1 MPKERRM
8 RILLVGMPDSVHV
21 ARWIEANLANQFEI
35 LVFASSPL
43 RKTNPKLK
51 YYMSTSHD
59 KNLIVRRHRL
69 SFIAAIPLW
78 ILDRPPFFAGK
89 VRGFLIG
96 RAIASFEP
104 HIVHVME
111 SQNGGYPTRYAME
124 NFGSRPRP
132 KVLLTLFG
140 SDLFWFS
147 GQPSHRTAL
156 RELLRRVDFLQPE
169 CERDSSLA
177 RELGFGGVVLP
188 ELPVAGGLNS
198 SLVLP
203 VNDVR
208 GVGHR
213 KTIAVKG
220 YGGTW
225 GLAKE
230 ALLGLRNIADQLA
243 GFKIEIF
250 SASRIVRR
258 FAVNLFENTNVTVI
272 THPKFA
278 LSHAE
283 MLTLFRRSIAYL
295 GFSRSDGLPASML
308 EAMSQGAFPVQ
319 TDSACINGW
328 FTNGISGLKVE
339 TINTRNFEADL
350 GKFLGDGDF
359 LESAADENRKTIL
372 DKYSDATISHR
383 AARLYLEILSKP

>member
-1 MPKERRM
+1 MPKEHRT

-43 RKTNPKLK
+43 RKTHPKLK
-51 YYMSTSHD
+51 YYMSSSHG

-78 ILDRPPFFAGK
+78 ILDRPRLFAGK
-89 VRGFLIG
+89 IRGFLIG
-96 RAIASFEP
+96 RALASFEP
-104 HIVHVME
+104 HVVHVME
-111 SQNGGYPTRYAME
+111 SQNGGYPTRHAME
-124 NFGSRPRP
+124 HFGSRPRP

-140 SDLFWFS
+140 SDLYWFS
-147 GQPSHRTAL
+147 RQPLHRTEL

-169 CERDSSLA
+169 CERDSKLA
-177 RELGFGGVVLP
+177 RELGFGGFVLP

-203 VNDVR
+203 KNDVH
-208 GVGHR
+208 GVGQR

-230 ALLGLRNIADQLA
+230 ALIGLRNIAEQLE

-250 SASRIVRR
+250 SASLIVRR
-258 FAVNLFENTNVTVI
+258 FAINLFENTNVTVI
-272 THPKFA
+272 AHPKFS

-295 GFSRSDGLPASML
+295 GFSKSDGLPASML

-328 FTNGISGLKVE
+328 FTNGISGMKVD
-339 TINTRNFEADL
+339 TANSRNFESNL
-350 GKFLGDGDF
+350 GKFLGDTDF
-359 LESAADENRKTIL
+359 LQSAAEENRKTIL
-372 DKYSDATISHR
+372 DKYSDATIFSR
-383 AARLYLEILSKP
+383 ASRLYLEILSQP